1 MQEEVK
7 TKEKHKK
14 ENKSDKLIIEIEQ
27 KMKYLTCLSMME
39 KKLLKNF

>member
-14 ENKSDKLIIEIEQ
+14 ENKSDKLI
-27 KMKYLTCLSMME
+27 ME
-39 KKLLKNF
+39 LKEKINLLEDKNF